1 MKILYLMRDN
11 PDDTVNKIMEIQKQS
26 NDVSVIDLNA
36 NKNYDEIVDAI
47 AGCDKVI
54 TW

>member
-1 MKILYLMRDN
+1 MKNLYIMRNN
-11 PDDTVNKIMEIQKQS
+11 PDDTVNKMIQVQKQS
-26 NDVSVIDLNA
+26 NDVSIIDINT

-47 AGCDKVI
+47 AGSDKVI

>member
-1 MKILYLMRDN
+1 MKILYLMRNN
-11 PDDTVNKIMEIQKQS
+11 PDDTANKIIEIHKQS
-26 NDVSVIDLNA
+26 NDVSVIDINS

-47 AGCDKVI
+47 DGNDKVI

>member
-1 MKILYLMRDN
+1 MKILYLMRST
-11 PDDTVNKIMEIQKQS
+11 PDDTVNKMIEVQKQS
-26 NDVSVIDLNA
+26 NDVSIIDINA

-47 AGCDKVI
+47 AGNDKVI